1 MMPILL
7 LFPVPS
13 SKFWGTEL
21 SCLLCVC
28 VMANSL
34 NLLGLNYMYQE
45 AFGEGNLAR
54 TGYQLL
60 ETYEYDGRH
69 LSWTLS
75 IMELDRISLVCSPL
89 RLAFGSFA
97 GGFGLKTRFLFLE
110 TWGVL

>member
-1 MMPILL
+1 M
-7 LFPVPS
+7 FTV
-13 SKFWGTEL
+13 
-21 SCLLCVC
+21 CVR

-45 AFGEGNLAR
+45 AFGEGNLGR

-75 IMELDRISLVCSPL
+75 IMALDRISLVCLPL

-97 GGFGLKTRFLFLE
+97 GGFWLEDSFSFLGDMGGSLI
-110 TWGVL
+110 LIPS